1 MMAAGRASELG
12 ARVLLLEKN
21 QRLGI
26 KLLVTGNGRCNV
38 TNNVSKQAF
47 IDEIWPNGK
56 FLHSSLHAFGPAEIM
71 EFLEGRGLGLQTEE
85 HNRVF
90 PKSNRAT
97 DVLNV
102 LKRYLDDGGVTIM
115 YGAEVVKFHK
125 HGQAIESVLLSD
137 GRKIRADNFIIATG
151 GKSFPE
157 TGSTGLGYVLAKSC
171 GHRIVD
177 LRPAL
182 TSIEVKDSWAREL
195 EGISLAKIEAVISE
209 GKTKLVKR
217 QGDLIF
223 TSSGVSGPV
232 IFDLSGHASLAGKKD
247 LKITLNMMPQL
258 SQQALDERLR
268 ELFHREGNKQ
278 LKNGLSQ
285 LLPSKMAARIMM
297 LSKVD
302 GEKKQNEVTREE
314 RQALVGMIR
323 DFSLTIDRV
332 ANIDRAYVTA
342 GGVSLAE
349 VHPKTMQSTLVDNLY
364 FAGEILDLTGP
375 TGGFN
380 LQITWTTGYA
390 AGSSAAK

>member
-12 ARVLLLEKN
+12 ARVLLLERN

-38 TNNVSKQAF
+38 TNNIYKQAF
-47 IDEIWPNGK
+47 IDEIQPNGR
-56 FLHSSLHAFGPAEIM
+56 FLHSSLHAFGPAEMM
-71 EFLEGRGLGLQTEE
+71 EFLESRGLGLQTEE

-102 LKRYLDDGGVTIM
+102 LKQYLDDSGVTIE

-125 HGQAIESVLLSD
+125 HGNSIESVLLAD
-137 GRKIRADNFIIATG
+137 GRKIKAEKFIIATG

-171 GHRIVD
+171 GHQITD

-182 TSIEVKDSWAREL
+182 TSIETKEPWVREL
-195 EGISLAKIEAVISE
+195 EGVSLAQIEVSIWV
-209 GKTKLVKR
+209 GKARLAKG
-217 QGDLIF
+217 QGDMVF

-232 IFDLSGHASLAGKKD
+232 IFDLSGHASLAGKSH
-247 LKITLNMMPQL
+247 LRISLNLLPQF
-258 SQQALDERLR
+258 SQRSLDERLR
-268 ELFHREGNKQ
+268 ELFHRDGNKR

-285 LLPSKMAARIMM
+285 LLPSKIVARIIQ
-297 LSKVD
+297 LSKID
-302 GEKKQNEVTREE
+302 GEKKQNEVTKEE
-314 RQALVGMIR
+314 RQILVEMVS
-323 DFSLTIDRV
+323 DFSLAIDRV

-342 GGVSLAE
+342 GGVSLSE
-349 VHPKTMQSTLVDNLY
+349 INPKTMKSKLIDNLY

-390 AGSSAAK
+390 AGSAAAE